1 MGVGGWHRH
10 RGGRRA
16 GESRRLP
23 DQHLRRHAGR
33 ADGYIRQSWLRGED
47 GRLYE
52 ISRAP
57 GDLLYKGLY
66 KGFEDVHARWGD
78 KGTRYFHN
86 PLIGP
91 RQRYEEGYTAGRD
104 AGQLVV
110 STKTAVLD
118 GDIIGEAFQGV
129 YQTQARQNID
139 AGVRQQTGYRQ
150 SQLAR
155 SLAGQL
161 VIGGY
166 QAKSFEQNGKVRWGY
181 DLYATTG
188 SISIQDGQPSGAPAV
203 NLDDPLPALGN
214 GRISLDA
221 SRLNGIG
228 LGQITAV
235 ASESVLVKSRLRV
248 ANGGQIELYAPDV
261 SIASDLSARSGRIA
275 AGNVYEGIDRDAM
288 IPAVANASAR
298 LIVAP
303 GVLLDVSGAWVN
315 ARRDPATAGDLAY
328 RNGGQIVL
336 RGTEDV
342 RVGKGSVLNAD
353 SGAAIAAS
361 GKLIGGRGGDVNVE
375 LALSRMAARR
385 ARSRRRHVRWHGPC
399 LWRDG

>member
-1 MGVGGWHRH
+1 M
-10 RGGRRA
+10 
-16 GESRRLP
+16 
-23 DQHLRRHAGR
+23 
-33 ADGYIRQSWLRGED
+33 
-47 GRLYE
+47 
-52 ISRAP
+52 
-57 GDLLYKGLY
+57 Y

-166 QAKSFEQNGKVRWGY
+166 LAKSFEQNGKVRWGY

-188 SISIQDGQPSGAPAV
+188 SIYPGRTAIRRAGSQP
-203 NLDDPLPALGN
+203 
-214 GRISLDA
+214 GRSLASAWKRPHFPDA
-221 SRLNGIG
+221 GRLNGIG
-228 LGQITAV
+228 LG
-235 ASESVLVKSRLRV
+235 
-248 ANGGQIELYAPDV
+248 
-261 SIASDLSARSGRIA
+261 RS
-275 AGNVYEGIDRDAM
+275 
-288 IPAVANASAR
+288 P
-298 LIVAP
+298 P
-303 GVLLDVSGAWVN
+303 
-315 ARRDPATAGDLAY
+315 
-328 RNGGQIVL
+328 
-336 RGTEDV
+336 
-342 RVGKGSVLNAD
+342 
-353 SGAAIAAS
+353 
-361 GKLIGGRGGDVNVE
+361 
-375 LALSRMAARR
+375 
-385 ARSRRRHVRWHGPC
+385 SRRNPYR
-399 LWRDG
+399 